1 VRVDAG
7 AGARTEGADTAGM
20 HAMVGFG
27 FGLGRGG
34 CCCGGAARGENG
46 FGEGCCGGG
55 SRGRACGSGRIR
67 GVGRRAFRGG
77 IRVVC
82 AAGVSRGSR
91 AVAGGGSLHL
101 GLNSY
106 RDLGLVAAW
115 STVGQITTLT
125 LP

>member
-1 VRVDAG
+1 
-7 AGARTEGADTAGM
+7 
-20 HAMVGFG
+20 MVE
-27 FGLGRGG
+27 GLGRGG

-101 GLNSY
+101 GFNSC
-106 RDLGLVAAW
+106 RDIVDFWLYELAL
-115 STVGQITTLT
+115 SFMFFIQLKYFKNIKYFT
-125 LP
+125 